1 MPLFFRQIISILA
14 DWLVPLR
21 VLLMRARAKQ
31 KNVCVCMLARSRRDA
46 NAVKTL
52 ERIRPHCPALH
63 YLFLPDNTWPAF
75 KNWHERPDTVA
86 YHRSMLLL
94 ALERGH
100 FARLTGPVHR
110 YFIEGEALRLDVQ
123 PQYRADMRERWM
135 LNTDPQLRNRLS
147 GLFSARIVE
156 LQFAEWIEATRGM
169 AIVSLEA
176 TRPGPDIEARDASG
190 AAVAFEL
197 KAIGIP
203 YDDFE
208 IILQSISDGPSGRA
222 ISPYAAINFMLFRI
236 YEAAKQLA
244 HCTARERKLP

>member
-1 MPLFFRQIISILA
+1 MS
-14 DWLVPLR
+14 
-21 VLLMRARAKQ
+21 
-31 KNVCVCMLARSRRDA
+31 
-46 NAVKTL
+46 
-52 ERIRPHCPALH
+52 
-63 YLFLPDNTWPAF
+63 
-75 KNWHERPDTVA
+75 
-86 YHRSMLLL
+86 
-94 ALERGH
+94 
-100 FARLTGPVHR
+100 
-110 YFIEGEALRLDVQ
+110 
-123 PQYRADMRERWM
+123 ERWM

-176 TRPGPDIEARDASG
+176 TLPGPDIEARDASG

-244 HCTARERKLP
+244 HFNGRRIAVVVIGDDRAYRFDFQLRGSWIDWSNPTFLAADRTWENFLARQERENYPDIRTDVGPTLRAIDESRQVLLGLRLITDDPTPPH